1 MKNTK
6 KIISLLLTIQMLFA
20 CTLVPSAMAT
30 DSVVETPVVEGEE
43 SVVESREESGAINE
57 LQPMEAN
64 ACHGETWTE
73 PRNLTEQL
81 ALEAAMA
88 DPTIGVQLPITLR
101 DPRWPSFGDGI
112 NISIQELGLYFT
124 TCII

>member
-6 KIISLLLTIQMLFA
+6 RIISLFLTIQMLLA
-20 CTLVPSAMAT
+20 CALVPSAIAT

-64 ACHGETWTE
+64 TCHGETWTE
-73 PRNLTEQL
+73 PRNLTE
-81 ALEAAMA
+81 
-88 DPTIGVQLPITLR
+88 
-101 DPRWPSFGDGI
+101 
-112 NISIQELGLYFT
+112 
-124 TCII
+124 